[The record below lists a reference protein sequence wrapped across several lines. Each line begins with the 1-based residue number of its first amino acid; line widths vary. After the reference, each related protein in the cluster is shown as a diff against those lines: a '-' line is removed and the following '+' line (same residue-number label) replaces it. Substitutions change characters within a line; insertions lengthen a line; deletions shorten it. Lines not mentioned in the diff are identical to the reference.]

1 MRFWADEKIERLLR
15 DIKAGINRETYPIPA
30 FQFAEG
36 QYDDAHRPDFDD
48 AGWRTFHVGD
58 TWGGYDVYAWFR
70 AWVDIPPHLQG
81 ERLGLRFL
89 VGPRDGGDST
99 AEALLY
105 VNGAPLQAIDV
116 WHDEAWLPPEIVKPG
131 RMHLALRA
139 WSGVIGV
146 PDRRRFKVAE
156 LNRVDAPSERL
167 YYLADTLLQAI
178 RLLTEGDWR
187 REAILKGLD
196 DALRLVDF
204 TKPRSEA
211 YYASIRAAC
220 DRLQAH
226 VDSLRGQERGKPTV
240 TAVGHAHIDMAWL
253 WQLKDTRDKAARTF
267 MTALH
272 LMRQYPE
279 YRFLHSSPQ
288 LYEYLE
294 TDYPEVF
301 EQVKARIASGEWEIT
316 GGMWIE
322 SDVNIPNGESLIR
335 QFLLGRR
342 YIRDTFGKETRLL
355 WLPDVFGYSWALPQ
369 ILKGCGIDTF
379 MTTKISWSQFNRFPY
394 DTFHWRGID
403 GTEVLTHFIT
413 TPEPSTWFY
422 TYNGQLRP
430 QDIKGIWD
438 AYRQQDVNDDLL
450 LAFGWGDGGGGPTR
464 EMLEQARAL
473 QDLPGFPRVTMGTAE
488 PYFDRLTERV
498 KDAALP
504 VWDGELYLEYHRGTY
519 TSQAANKRRNRES
532 EILYH
537 HAEWLSVLADDL
549 RGTSA
554 YPHDD
559 LRTGW
564 KLILLNQFHDILP
577 GSSIK
582 PVYEDSQ
589 RDYDRI
595 QAIGEAALLR
605 AVDAIRAGVAAEQP
619 SVIAFNGLSWSR
631 GDLLA
636 LDADTLPAGQTLALA
651 DGSPAPVQIAADG
664 TRLVEVDAIPAYGY
678 RVLPLTGAGVA
689 ADHASTLHVSPALL
703 ENEHYRITLN
713 ATGQITSLWDKTYGR
728 EVIAAGQTA
737 NRFITFQDIPIRFD
751 AWDIDL
757 YYQEKPVEITE
768 LVAAEVE
775 ETGPLRA
782 TLRLQWRFYDSTIT
796 QRISIYR
803 QSRRIDFRTE
813 IDWQER
819 QILLK
824 TAFPVA
830 IRSTRATYDIQFGA
844 IERATHWNTSWDYA
858 RFEVVGH
865 KWADLSE
872 GNYGVS
878 LLNDCK
884 YGYDIK
890 DNVIRLTLLKSAID
904 PDPTADLG
912 RHEFTYSLLP
922 HGGIW
927 QHGDTLREGY
937 ALNMPL
943 IAAPVAANPGG
954 PLPSQ
959 TGFASV
965 TGDGVIIE
973 TVKQAEDA
981 RTWIVRVYE
990 GKGYR
995 QQGVALAFARP
1006 IRAVN
1011 TCNLV
1016 EEDAQPYP
1024 HEGDRITFDLRPYE
1038 IRTFEV
1044 SL

>member
-1 MRFWADEKIERLLR
+1 WC
-15 DIKAGINRETYPIPA
+15 
-30 FQFAEG
+30 
-36 QYDDAHRPDFDD
+36 RP
-48 AGWRTFHVGD
+48 V
-58 TWGGYDVYAWFR
+58 
-70 AWVDIPPHLQG
+70 
-81 ERLGLRFL
+81 
-89 VGPRDGGDST
+89 
-99 AEALLY
+99 
-105 VNGAPLQAIDV
+105 
-116 WHDEAWLPPEIVKPG
+116 
-131 RMHLALRA
+131 
-139 WSGVIGV
+139 
-146 PDRRRFKVAE
+146 
-156 LNRVDAPSERL
+156 PSE
-167 YYLADTLLQAI
+167 
-178 RLLTEGDWR
+178 
-187 REAILKGLD
+187 
-196 DALRLVDF
+196 
-204 TKPRSEA
+204 
-211 YYASIRAAC
+211 
-220 DRLQAH
+220 
-226 VDSLRGQERGKPTV
+226 
-240 TAVGHAHIDMAWL
+240 
-253 WQLKDTRDKAARTF
+253 
-267 MTALH
+267 
-272 LMRQYPE
+272 
-279 YRFLHSSPQ
+279 
-288 LYEYLE
+288 
-294 TDYPEVF
+294 
-301 EQVKARIASGEWEIT
+301 
-316 GGMWIE
+316 
-322 SDVNIPNGESLIR
+322 
-335 QFLLGRR
+335 
-342 YIRDTFGKETRLL
+342 
-355 WLPDVFGYSWALPQ
+355 
-369 ILKGCGIDTF
+369 
-379 MTTKISWSQFNRFPY
+379 
-394 DTFHWRGID
+394 
-403 GTEVLTHFIT
+403 
-413 TPEPSTWFY
+413 
-422 TYNGQLRP
+422 
-430 QDIKGIWD
+430 
-438 AYRQQDVNDDLL
+438 
-450 LAFGWGDGGGGPTR
+450 
-464 EMLEQARAL
+464 
-473 QDLPGFPRVTMGTAE
+473 
-488 PYFDRLTERV
+488 
-498 KDAALP
+498 
-504 VWDGELYLEYHRGTY
+504 
-519 TSQAANKRRNRES
+519 
-532 EILYH
+532 
-537 HAEWLSVLADDL
+537 
-549 RGTSA
+549 
-554 YPHDD
+554 
-559 LRTGW
+559 
-564 KLILLNQFHDILP
+564 
-577 GSSIK
+577 
-582 PVYEDSQ
+582 
-589 RDYDRI
+589 
-595 QAIGEAALLR
+595 
-605 AVDAIRAGVAAEQP
+605 
-619 SVIAFNGLSWSR
+619 
-631 GDLLA
+631 
-636 LDADTLPAGQTLALA
+636 
-651 DGSPAPVQIAADG
+651 
-664 TRLVEVDAIPAYGY
+664 
-678 RVLPLTGAGVA
+678 
-689 ADHASTLHVSPALL
+689 VSPM
-703 ENEHYRITLN
+703 Y
-713 ATGQITSLWDKTYGR
+713 
-728 EVIAAGQTA
+728 
-737 NRFITFQDIPIRFD
+737 IPGRFD

-954 PLPSQ
+954 PLPAQ

-1016 EEDAQPYP
+1016 EEGAQPYP